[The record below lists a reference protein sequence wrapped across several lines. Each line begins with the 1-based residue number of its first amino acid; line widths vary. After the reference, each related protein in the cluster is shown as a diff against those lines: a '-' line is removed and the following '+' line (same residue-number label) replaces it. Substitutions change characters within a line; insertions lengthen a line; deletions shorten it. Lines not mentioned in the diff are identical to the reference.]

1 MNKALIDNKCCWLQY
16 DYTDVKY
23 IIRQNEDDFSVL
35 CNVVDEVIG
44 DESVRRKLIS
54 KVILWSEAKEDF

>member
-1 MNKALIDNKCCWLQY
+1 MNATLSDNECCWLQY

-23 IIRQNEDDFSVL
+23 IILQNEEDFVAL
-35 CNVVDEVIG
+35 CNVIDEIID
-44 DESVRRKLIS
+44 DENVKRKLIS